1 MMNSSFFSA
10 EIIIIIII
18 IITKAF
24 VRRHK
29 VRRYRAAGGIRLRL
43 SEQMGLEVSFEGVH
57 NPIPSSSPPS
67 SYAPSTVVI

>member
-10 EIIIIIII
+10 EIIIIIITT
-18 IITKAF
+18 TKAF

-67 SYAPSTVVI
+67 GYAPSTVVI